1 MFIATEGNP
10 KTRAPVERNVVID
23 RSPRQ
28 HSAPPE
34 LANFMEPADYKHFV
48 PPGLAETSFSDSLL
62 VRLDNSDNGI

>member
-10 KTRAPVERNVVID
+10 KTRAPEERNVVID

-34 LANFMEPADYKHFV
+34 LANFMEP
-48 PPGLAETSFSDSLL
+48 PGLAETSFSDSLL